1 MLMDMKWLVFLL
13 FVGLATLIAGL
24 ILMLQY

>member
-1 MLMDMKWLVFLL
+1 MFMNMKLLVFLL
-13 FVGLATLIAGL
+13 FVGLAAVIAGI